1 MIRPLSLLFLLLLMS
16 ASLSAQTLSDTKGT
30 DFWLTFPPN
39 DHPSGNSTPQL
50 AVFISADRASNV
62 TIYARDRL
70 GRTDT
75 IELAIPAGTIA
86 QQRFDLN
93 RFELLGADFLG
104 FSDGDCEQAMP
115 NSIHVVSDEEVTVY
129 ALSREV
135 NTSDAWIV
143 LPTDVLG
150 TTYRVMSYP
159 SDARADTI
167 IFIPVLRDA
176 YPGQFVIVAT
186 EDNTEIDLS
195 LRLSITAAGIGRERS
210 FTLDRGQSYLV
221 QANVTVEEQND
232 DLTGSL
238 IRASKPIAVIS
249 GHFRA
254 QVPII
259 NEGASRD
266 FIAEQLPSVDTWG
279 KNYVVGPLAL
289 PADHRKQ
296 GQNDVTVMR
305 ILAHADSTMISLD
318 GLPTWRLDEGDIWE
332 LPLTRARTVVSNN
345 PVLVGIIDRSANR
358 GGQPSLSGDPSLTIV
373 PPVEQFLR
381 SYRMVSIEPQ
391 PASNPFYT
399 EHWLLL
405 TVPLAAETSLLVD
418 GAPVDSALVPIQNTS
433 FGYVNVRVQS
443 GTHSVTCDSAFG
455 IIAYGYGP
463 AESYGYTGGMAFER
477 LYQPTVVLRVL
488 DTIAAA
494 GEQADLIVVVDSISE
509 SASFRALRVRRAD
522 LVLDHDRTVFVP
534 LVPTAPSSLQRG
546 TLNVSATF
554 DSLRVG
560 DTLTVTGGTV
570 VLGMVAVDTVT
581 IPSTTWFDDND
592 LPVAINTI
600 ARAGTITIDD
610 LCIDPKERLFDP
622 LTPSQPVVRY
632 YDVLGRELTGPT
644 RGVLTVKVTQHGATI
659 TSELLAP

>member
-1 MIRPLSLLFLLLLMS
+1 MIRPFPLFVMLLMS
-16 ASLSAQTLSDTKGT
+16 ASMSAQTLSDTKGT

-39 DHPSGNSTPQL
+39 DHPSGSSSPQL

-62 TIYARDRL
+62 TIYARDRN

-75 IELAIPAGTIA
+75 IDLAIPAGTIA
-86 QQRFDLN
+86 QERFDLN
-93 RFELLGADFLG
+93 RFELRGTDFLG
-104 FSDGDCEQAMP
+104 SSKGDCERPMP
-115 NSIHVVSDEEVTVY
+115 NSIHLVSDEEVTVY

-143 LPTDVLG
+143 LPTDVIG
-150 TTYRVMSYP
+150 RTYRVMSYP

-167 IFIPVLRDA
+167 FFLPVLRDA

-186 EDNTEIDLS
+186 EDDTEIDLS
-195 LRLSITAAGIGRERS
+195 LRLSQTSAGIGRER
-210 FTLDRGQSYLV
+210 TVMLDRGQSYLI

-254 QVPII
+254 QSPII
-259 NEGASRD
+259 SESASRD
-266 FIAEQLPSVDTWG
+266 FIAEQMPSVDTWG
-279 KNYVVGPLAL
+279 KNYIVGTFEL
-289 PADHRKQ
+289 PADYRKQ
-296 GQNDVTVMR
+296 GQTDVTVMR
-305 ILAHADSTMISLD
+305 ILAHSDSTMVSLD

-332 LPLTRARTVVSNN
+332 LPLTRPRTVIANN

-405 TVPLAAETSLLVD
+405 TVPLAAESSLIVD
-418 GAPVDSALVPIQNTS
+418 GAPVDSALIPIQSTGY
-433 FGYVNVRVQS
+433 GYVNVRVAA
-443 GTHSVTCDSAFG
+443 GTHTITCDSTFG

-488 DTIAAA
+488 DTLASA
-494 GEQADLIVVVDSISE
+494 GEPADVIVVVDSISE
-509 SASFRALRVRRAD
+509 AASFRALRVRRSDIA
-522 LVLDHDRTVFVP
+522 LDHDRTVFVP

-546 TLNVSATF
+546 ILEVSATF

-560 DTLTVTGGTV
+560 DTLTFVAGTV
-570 VLGMVAVDTVT
+570 VLGMVAVDTVNIT
-581 IPSTTWFDDND
+581 SAAWFDDND
-592 LPVAINTI
+592 LPVSI
-600 ARAGTITIDD
+600 ATVSRSGTISVKD
-610 LCIDPKERLFDP
+610 LCIDPRERLFDP
-622 LTPSQPVVRY
+622 LTPAQPIVRY
-632 YDVLGRELTGPT
+632 YDILGRELPAPMP
-644 RGVLTVKVTQHGATI
+644 GVLTLKITQRGDEI